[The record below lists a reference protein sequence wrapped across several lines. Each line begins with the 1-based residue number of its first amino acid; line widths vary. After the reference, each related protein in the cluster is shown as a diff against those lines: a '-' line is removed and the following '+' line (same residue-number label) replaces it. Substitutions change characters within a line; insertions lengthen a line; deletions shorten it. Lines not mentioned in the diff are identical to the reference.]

1 MAECMNK
8 NSMCSK
14 NLLFLELAFYRS
26 IQPRCWV
33 NTSIPTNH
41 SKFEPIATSLPFY
54 CSRAVWQ
61 EQLCFKIQVSLD
73 HLRAQLVTWTNKG
86 GESKE
91 WWLQKVWK
99 QMGNDFFH
107 GWKNQCFQG
116 NQVITSSLAKESS
129 PQHEVIVT
137 TEAWHVI
144 GMACCILKLTGKTW
158 QVPARSNDQIIAF
171 DPDLIAKTAK
181 WLGKQFVASV
191 AKRGCR
197 KVYDLLST
205 WHWE

>member
-1 MAECMNK
+1 
-8 NSMCSK
+8 MCSK

-26 IQPRCWV
+26 IQPRCSV

-99 QMGNDFFH
+99 Q
-107 GWKNQCFQG
+107 KG
-116 NQVITSSLAKESS
+116 NQVITCHC
-129 PQHEVIVT
+129 QGVIAT
-137 TEAWHVI
+137 TRGYCNDG
-144 GMACCILKLTGKTW
+144 GMACHWHGMLYPEVDREDLTGSGSF
-158 QVPARSNDQIIAF
+158 QRSDHC
-171 DPDLIAKTAK
+171 L
-181 WLGKQFVASV
+181 
-191 AKRGCR
+191 
-197 KVYDLLST
+197 
-205 WHWE
+205 

>member
-26 IQPRCWV
+26 IQPRCSV

-73 HLRAQLVTWTNKG
+73 HLRAQLVTWTKAESQWSGGFKRYGSRGMIFSMVGRINVE
-86 GESKE
+86 GESGHH
-91 WWLQKVWK
+91 L
-99 QMGNDFFH
+99 
-107 GWKNQCFQG
+107 
-116 NQVITSSLAKESS
+116 SL
-129 PQHEVIVT
+129 P
-137 TEAWHVI
+137 
-144 GMACCILKLTGKTW
+144 
-158 QVPARSNDQIIAF
+158 RSHRHS
-171 DPDLIAKTAK
+171 T
-181 WLGKQFVASV
+181 
-191 AKRGCR
+191 R
-197 KVYDLLST
+197 LL
-205 WHWE
+205 